1 MASGQ
6 DSSSTTLMD
15 LITSDPS
22 AVPAGGASSH
32 QQSSSSSAAAAVG
45 GALGRP
51 APAPADRKSKRGT
64 LSQIQNETISAAK
77 ALNKA
82 LPQRNRKKKAILT
95 LLPLCFLVQPVS
107 YAQLARSIHELA
119 ATCDQKSSQ
128 RQLVNSV
135 FPKLAVYNS
144 VDPSVAPSLLMLHQ
158 QCEDRN
164 VLRYVYYYLARILS
178 DNGAQGLSAA
188 GGIPTPNWDALA
200 DIDAVGGVT
209 RADVVP
215 RIVDQLSAESASDD
229 VECKNAQPGARRR
242 ELVDGFG

>member
-32 QQSSSSSAAAAVG
+32 QQSSSAAAG

-82 LPQRNRKKKAILT
+82 LPQRNRKKKAS
-95 LLPLCFLVQPVS
+95 LPLPQPP
-107 YAQLARSIHELA
+107 A
-119 ATCDQKSSQ
+119 AAIS
-128 RQLVNSV
+128 
-135 FPKLAVYNS
+135 
-144 VDPSVAPSLLMLHQ
+144 APRFQ
-158 QCEDRN
+158 
-164 VLRYVYYYLARILS
+164 
-178 DNGAQGLSAA
+178 
-188 GGIPTPNWDALA
+188 
-200 DIDAVGGVT
+200 
-209 RADVVP
+209 
-215 RIVDQLSAESASDD
+215 
-229 VECKNAQPGARRR
+229 
-242 ELVDGFG
+242 F